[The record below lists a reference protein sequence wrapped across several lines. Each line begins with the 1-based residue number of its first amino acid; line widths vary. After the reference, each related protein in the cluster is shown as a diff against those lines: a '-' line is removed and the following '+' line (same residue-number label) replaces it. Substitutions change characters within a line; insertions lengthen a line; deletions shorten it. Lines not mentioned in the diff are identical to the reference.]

1 MGIVSIS
8 RLRVSRAEVSPL
20 RISGVSRTLE
30 VQMREGPVEITRLL
44 IAWSGGDE
52 KALDKLMPLVYGRLR
67 RLAASYLRQERPDHT
82 LQTSAL
88 VNEAY
93 LRLIAQEQV
102 NWRDRAHFFAIAAQ
116 MMRRILV
123 DHARHHGYAKRGGSA
138 KNLLPVELDRVT
150 IERDPD
156 VIAVDE
162 ALNALAEKD
171 PQQAKLVELR
181 YFGGLKKEEIAEVLG
196 ISSATV
202 TRRWRLAKAWLYR
215 YLVKGERD
223 EL

>member
-1 MGIVSIS
+1 M
-8 RLRVSRAEVSPL
+8 
-20 RISGVSRTLE
+20 
-30 VQMREGPVEITRLL
+30 QEGPVEITRLL

-52 KALDKLMPLVYGRLR
+52 RALNVLMPLVYGRLR
-67 RLAASYLRQERPDHT
+67 RLAASYLRHERADHT

-93 LRLIAQEQV
+93 LRMISQDQV
-102 NWRDRAHFFAIAAQ
+102 SWRDRTHFYAVAAQ

-123 DHARHHGYAKRGGSA
+123 DHARHHRYAKRGGPLR
-138 KNLLPVELDRVT
+138 NLTPMELDLVT
-150 IERDPD
+150 DDKDPD
-156 VIAVDE
+156 VMSVDE

-181 YFGGLKKEEIAEVLG
+181 YFGGLTKEEIAEVLG

>member
-1 MGIVSIS
+1 MGES
-8 RLRVSRAEVSPL
+8 
-20 RISGVSRTLE
+20 
-30 VQMREGPVEITRLL
+30 PVEITRLL
-44 IAWSGGDE
+44 VAWSGGDE

-67 RLAASYLRQERPDHT
+67 RLAASYLRRERPDHT

-93 LRLIAQEQV
+93 LRLIAQDQV
-102 NWRDRAHFFAIAAQ
+102 TWRDRAHFFALAAQ

-123 DHARHHGYAKRGGSA
+123 DHARRHSYAKRGGPA
-138 KNLLPVELDRVT
+138 RNLSPVELDRVT
-150 IERDPD
+150 IEKDPD
-156 VIAVDE
+156 VVAVDE

-181 YFGGLKKEEIAEVLG
+181 YFGGLTKEEIAEVLG

-202 TRRWRLAKAWLYR
+202 TRRWRLAKAWLFR

>member
-1 MGIVSIS
+1 
-8 RLRVSRAEVSPL
+8 
-20 RISGVSRTLE
+20 
-30 VQMREGPVEITRLL
+30 MRESPVEITRLL

-67 RLAASYLRQERPDHT
+67 RLAASYLRHERPDHT

-88 VNEAY
+88 VNEVY
-93 LRLIAQEQV
+93 LRLIAQDQV
-102 NWRDRAHFFAIAAQ
+102 NWRDRAHFYAISAQ

-123 DHARHHGYAKRGGSA
+123 DHARRHGYAKRGGPA
-138 KNLLPVELDRVT
+138 KNLTPAELDLVT
-150 IERDPD
+150 DDKNPD
-156 VIAVDE
+156 VVEIDD
-162 ALNALAEKD
+162 ALTALAEKD

-181 YFGGLKKEEIAEVLG
+181 YFGGLTKEEIAEVLG